1 MWFISKASSK
11 AMKIRPLIPSHVS
24 TIWCPATALSA
35 HASQSWQMLTGGS
48 HENHRSL
55 FNVAS
60 GWFQQ
65 TGMGCHI
72 KCDNGWSLDAKNDSF
87 ICIVITVD
95 VYIYIHILCKI
106 IILIIYIYNN
116 CVLNCV
122 IIIHYD
128 SHRFRRARHFKR
140 VALDL
145 ELLSATAICV
155 LL

>member
-1 MWFISKASSK
+1 MYI
-11 AMKIRPLIPSHVS
+11 
-24 TIWCPATALSA
+24 
-35 HASQSWQMLTGGS
+35 
-48 HENHRSL
+48 
-55 FNVAS
+55 
-60 GWFQQ
+60 
-65 TGMGCHI
+65 
-72 KCDNGWSLDAKNDSF
+72 
-87 ICIVITVD
+87 
-95 VYIYIHILCKI
+95 YIYIHILCKI

-155 LL
+155 LTWTSLKSSKQSWVWWLQSAAQSSVRPGLFKFRTVLGELRACDGVDMCGWQWKNPMGGFAALEAVQASKHHMSSVFYPCLSMTRNT